1 MQVHK
6 LVGVAKIPISS
17 KRLNVMTELLAWEA
31 IEGVETVTSYE
42 TFKQGGNR
50 VTIGLQ
56 NMT

>member
-1 MQVHK
+1 M
-6 LVGVAKIPISS
+6 GVAKIPILS
-17 KRLNVMTELLAWEA
+17 KRLNVMMESLLAQEA
-31 IEGVETVTSYE
+31 IEGVETVSSYE